1 MKLIE
6 TYSHEGN
13 GYNPFLI
20 SDGWQVA
27 VLNYAPEETA
37 EAIEKLDIHHCTDE
51 AFMLVNGDVVLIS
64 ASVTDSDIKYD
75 MVKMKPGVVY
85 NIPVNVW
92 HKIAMKPGSS
102 VYIVEKSDTH
112 IGDFE
117 FLELSAEQRLSL
129 CRQVEETFAAL

>member
-1 MKLIE
+1 MKFIE

-37 EAIEKLDIHHCTDE
+37 EAIEKLDIHHHTDE
-51 AFMLVNGDVVLIS
+51 AFMLVKGDAVLIS
-64 ASVTDSDIKYD
+64 ASVTDSGIEYD
-75 MVKMKPGVVY
+75 MVKMKPGIVY

-92 HKIAMKPGSS
+92 HKIAMKPGSG

-112 IGDFE
+112 IGDFD
-117 FLELSAEQRLSL
+117 FFELSAEQRISL
-129 CRQVEETFAAL
+129 CRQVEEAFATI